1 MGSLSDRSLFRAPS
15 RGVAALLVLL
25 PALCSPA
32 ASRAEDGAPPAVRQI
47 APGFMPYYNLGSP
60 AGAGPAGSPPFEVVL
75 PSRERPLGGC
85 DRSLS
90 RILFNRCLYATLEFS
105 RRMLEM
111 TVAAARTSVEARSDL
126 PPGYRSRWIRVLD
139 EVHARWK
146 EARNLECGQLVFLE
160 RGPKANI
167 FEERAQCTLA
177 AERERIED
185 LRRRYGLE

>member
-1 MGSLSDRSLFRAPS
+1 MGSLSDRSLFRVPA
-15 RGVAALLVLL
+15 RGIAAILFLL
-25 PALCSPA
+25 PALCGPGT
-32 ASRAEDGAPPAVRQI
+32 SRAEEGAAPAVRQI

-60 AGAGPAGSPPFEVVL
+60 AGAAPADSPAFEVVL
-75 PSRERPLGGC
+75 PSREHPLGGC

-105 RRMLEM
+105 RRTLEM

-126 PPGYRSRWIRVLD
+126 PPGYRSRWVRLLD

-177 AERERIED
+177 VERDRIED
-185 LRRRYGLE
+185 LKRRYGLE